1 MGLIKQIH
9 NYFWHRYYDREL
21 AKLNRKKEIINIEQ
35 AGNIG
40 ILLNVVN
47 VKTYEKASDFVKYLQ
62 DKGKNVK
69 VLGFINNK
77 TIPYYCHPKL
87 AYDYFT
93 TKDLNWYKRPSNH
106 FVNDFMRLN
115 FDLCINLDLH
125 YLKPLQY
132 VSGLSMARLKVGPWS
147 EDSEKFFDLM
157 IKIDDKDDLSEYV
170 KQVDYYLSKLKPSAN
185 EKI

>member
-9 NYFWHRYYDREL
+9 DYFWHRYYDREL
-21 AKLNRKKEIINIEQ
+21 AKLNRKKEIISIEQ

-40 ILLNVVN
+40 ILFNVVN
-47 VKTYEKASDFVKYLQ
+47 IGTYEKASDFVKYLQ
-62 DKGKNVK
+62 DKRKNVK
-69 VLGFINNK
+69 VLGFINSK
-77 TIPYYCHPKL
+77 TIPHYCHPKL

-93 TKDLNWYKRPSNH
+93 MKDLNWYKRPSNH

-125 YLKPLQY
+125 NSHVLQY

-147 EDSEKFFDLM
+147 ENSEKFYDLM
-157 IKIDDKDDLSEYV
+157 IKIDDKDDLSEYI
-170 KQVDYYLSKLKPSAN
+170 KQVNYYLSQLKPSSY

>member
-9 NYFWHRYYDREL
+9 DYFWHKYYDREL
-21 AKLNRKKEIINIEQ
+21 AKLNRKKEIISIEQ
-35 AGNIG
+35 AETIG
-40 ILLNVVN
+40 ILFNVVN
-47 VKTYEKASDFVKYLQ
+47 IETYEKVSDFVNYLR
-62 DKGKNVK
+62 DKGKDVK

-77 TIPYYCHPKL
+77 SIPYYCPPRL

-93 TKDLNWYKRPSNH
+93 RKDLNWYKRPSNH
-106 FVNDFMRLN
+106 FVNDFIQLN

-125 YLKPLQY
+125 HSNVLQY

-147 EDSEKFFDLM
+147 EDSEKFYDLM
-157 IKIDDKDDLSEYV
+157 MKIDNKDDLSEYI
-170 KQVDYYLSKLKPSAN
+170 KQVNYYLSQLKPSSY